1 MRYSYARQDV
11 TSDTPNRARFDQ
23 IFAEHYESVSRY
35 CHRRLP
41 PDDANDATAEVFVVA
56 WRKIDEVPQGDE
68 ALPWLYGVSRNEV
81 SRARRSI
88 RRSGALH
95 TKLGGQA
102 SYPDAGPEV
111 VVVRNADHERLL
123 AALGRLKPNDQEVL
137 RLRAYEH
144 LTLAEVSIVL
154 GCSVPAAKQR
164 SARAMK
170 RLRQAADLPGAQ
182 RATPGSRANQRGG
195 GG

>member
-1 MRYSYARQDV
+1 M
-11 TSDTPNRARFDQ
+11 TSDPADRVRFDQ
-23 IFAEHYESVSRY
+23 IFADHYESVSRY

-41 PDDANDATAEVFVVA
+41 PDEANDASAEVFVVA
-56 WRKIDEVPQGDE
+56 WRKIDQVPSGDE
-68 ALPWLYGVSRNEV
+68 TLPWLYGVARNEV

-88 RRSGALH
+88 RRRGALR

-102 SYPDAGPEV
+102 IHHDPSPEV
-111 VVVRNADHERLL
+111 LVVRNAEKEQLV
-123 AALGRLKPNDQEVL
+123 AALGRLKPSDQEVL

-144 LTLAEVSIVL
+144 LTLAEVAIVL

-164 SARAMK
+164 SARAIK
-170 RLRQAADLPGAQ
+170 RLRRAADLPGPQEA
-182 RATPGSRANQRGG
+182 ASGSRAIQEGG